1 MRGVKGVVLCGG
13 EGKRLRPISYYFQKT
28 MIPVGRSQKPLLEY
42 AIRLLRFHGI
52 TDLALLVGYKAE
64 QIVNYFED
72 GSRLNVNITY
82 AYDNPEMRGTAG
94 SVLNAY
100 KKKAIGKNETLLI
113 YYGDILTNMNL
124 QDFLRYHGEKNAK
137 ATVALAKGFTVRVGI
152 ADIDREGRIR
162 GFREKPKLK
171 KPVSIAIV
179 ALDAEAIRDIEHL
192 MSGRKELDLM
202 GDVIPYIMKTEKNVY
217 GYITD
222 AFWYDVG
229 STEAYEKLD
238 TNKVE
243 EMLGFL
249 YR

>member
-1 MRGVKGVVLCGG
+1 MKGVKGIVLCGG

-28 MIPVGRSQKPLLEY
+28 MIPLGRTQKPLLEY
-42 AIRLLRFHGI
+42 VIRLLRFHGI
-52 TDLALLVGYKAE
+52 TDLTLLVGYKAE

-82 AYDNPEMRGTAG
+82 TYDDPEMKGTAG
-94 SVLNAY
+94 SILNAY

-124 QDFLRYHGEKNAK
+124 QSFLKYHKERNAK
-137 ATVALAKGFTVRVGI
+137 ATVALAKGFTVRVGV
-152 ADIDREGRIR
+152 ADVDEEGRIK
-162 GFREKPKLK
+162 GFREKPELE

-179 ALDAEAIRDIEHL
+179 ALDGEALRDIEHL

-202 GDVIPYIMKTEKNVY
+202 GDVIPYIMKTEKNVF

-238 TNKVE
+238 TSIVE

-249 YR
+249 YK